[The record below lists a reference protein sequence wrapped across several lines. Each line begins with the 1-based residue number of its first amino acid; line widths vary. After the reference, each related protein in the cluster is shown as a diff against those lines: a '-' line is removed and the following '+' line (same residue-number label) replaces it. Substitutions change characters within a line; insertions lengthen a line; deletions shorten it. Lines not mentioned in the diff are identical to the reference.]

1 MCKARVAQCV
11 HIAQSGSRS
20 QTSIDRPPS
29 LCLSS
34 LYICLYKSTHTAQE
48 DAQMLVPD
56 VCCDVCVFLCPH
68 TYIPTCHPLHG
79 PDSSLGEHRRNE
91 QQPSGSVWERLTQ

>member
-1 MCKARVAQCV
+1 
-11 HIAQSGSRS
+11 
-20 QTSIDRPPS
+20 
-29 LCLSS
+29 
-34 LYICLYKSTHTAQE
+34 
-48 DAQMLVPD
+48 MLVPD